1 MASMYRD
8 WPNPRETLPAA
19 SSRICEARRRT
30 KSILAMPF
38 FPMSR
43 KQFLKDLA
51 IGGFSIVAGL
61 TARFLWL
68 RWSGIITY
76 AERHWPYVS
85 DSANASLWWLLVSV
99 PLVLGL
105 QWISGRLWPRF
116 FRDRGL
122 PASLVFTT
130 TFFASLLGVTWGF
143 DIRPD
148 LGLSAIPLAWAF
160 GGVLCTIIYSSERL
174 DAPVQRAVLS
184 RPAQLLIDA
193 GVIGL
198 SFWLAYLF
206 RFDGQIQSLY
216 STQLLL
222 LLPYVIAVQIAANYL
237 WGVYSFIWRFV
248 GLTEAIV
255 IVKAIGSTAALTILL
270 RVAALGR
277 FEPAI
282 VPVGVVVM
290 LPILA
295 FFGMLGVRALR
306 RLQYHSS
313 QRRLVADDIDQPIR
327 SLLLVGAGQ
336 AGQLLVRE
344 LEQNPAVKVVGFLD
358 DDPRKIRRVIQGIR
372 VLGATSELV
381 TILRKEAIDEVV
393 LCMPTAPKSVFR
405 KVISRCEE
413 MGVKTSSVP
422 SLSDVVAG
430 NVSIGKLRPVRM
442 EDLLGRASID
452 FTVEDPRLEAC
463 YGGRRIL
470 VTGAAGSIGSELV
483 RQLIEFRPER
493 LIILDQDENGLF
505 EIGNEIMESSP
516 GGLVQV
522 IANIREPERLRR
534 VFARD
539 KPQVV
544 FHAAAYKHVPM
555 MELHPA
561 EAILNNVIGT
571 RNVASLAADFKCE
584 CFVLISTDKA
594 VNPSSAM
601 GASKRLAEM
610 VVQQLA
616 SAHSPT
622 RFCCVRFGNVLG
634 SRGSV
639 VPLFQRQIAQ
649 GEHITVTHPEARR
662 YFMSIPEAV
671 QLVIQAGSQ
680 GSEGEIF
687 VLDMGE
693 PVRIVDLAR
702 ELIERSGLVPGEDV
716 KIRFTGLRPGEKLT
730 EELLIDQETGIRNTL
745 YPKIFVAQA
754 LRAKWTKL
762 PRHIDELEEA
772 ARQGDLSRISRVL
785 AALDIGYA
793 KTDGS
798 LAPDDASP
806 EIVLKQ

>member
-1 MASMYRD
+1 MLKKQLRD
-8 WPNPRETLPAA
+8 FA
-19 SSRICEARRRT
+19 
-30 KSILAMPF
+30 
-38 FPMSR
+38 
-43 KQFLKDLA
+43 
-51 IGGFSIVAGL
+51 IVAVSLVAGF
-61 TARFLWL
+61 TTKFLWL
-68 RWSGIITY
+68 RWRGVITY
-76 AERHWPYVS
+76 EERHWPYVN
-85 DSANASLWWLLVSV
+85 DSVITVLWLMSIAA
-99 PLVLGL
+99 PLGL
-105 QWISGRLWPRF
+105 GLRWLINRLWARLAWERRF
-116 FRDRGL
+116 
-122 PASLVFTT
+122 PASLAFLPVF
-130 TFFASLLGVTWGF
+130 FPCFLALSWGLG
-143 DIRPD
+143 IRPE
-148 LGLSAIPLAWAF
+148 LGLSAVVLAGVF
-160 GGVLCTIIYSSERL
+160 GFVFEIVVSRSGDLEI
-174 DAPVQRAVLS
+174 PVQRAVLS
-184 RPAQLLIDA
+184 RPIQMLIDA
-193 GVIGL
+193 GTIGI
-198 SFWLAYLF
+198 SFWLAYLL
-206 RFDGQIQSLY
+206 RFDGRIPPAYL
-216 STQLLL
+216 TQLIFLI
-222 LLPYVIAVQIAANYL
+222 PYVVLVQIAASYL

-248 GLTEAIV
+248 GLTESIV
-255 IVKAIGSTAALTILL
+255 IAKATVSTTILTILL
-270 RVAALGR
+270 RVVVVGR
-277 FEPAI
+277 FQPAI
-282 VPVGVVVM
+282 VPVGVVVIF
-290 LPILA
+290 PVLA

-313 QRRLVADDIDQPIR
+313 QRRLVADDIDQPTR

-336 AGQLLVRE
+336 AGQLLIRE
-344 LEQNPAVKVVGFLD
+344 LDHNPSVKVVGFVD

-372 VLGATSELV
+372 VLGATRELV
-381 TILRKEAIDEVV
+381 TILRKQAIDEVV

-430 NVSIGKLRPVRM
+430 KVSIGKLRPVRM
-442 EDLLGRASID
+442 EDLLGRDSVD
-452 FTVEDPRLEAC
+452 FTVEDPRLEAL
-463 YGGRRIL
+463 YGGRRIM

-483 RQLIEFRPER
+483 RQLREFRPEK

-505 EIGNEIMESSP
+505 EIGNEIRESSP
-516 GGLVQV
+516 EGLIQV
-522 IANIREPERLRR
+522 IANIREPDRLRH
-534 VFARD
+534 VFARE

-561 EAILNNVIGT
+561 EAILNNVVGT
-571 RNVASLAADFKCE
+571 RNVALLAAEFKCE

-616 SAHSPT
+616 SAHSAT

-639 VPLFQRQIAQ
+639 VPLFQRQIEQ
-649 GEHITVTHPEARR
+649 GKDITVTHPEARR

-693 PVRIVDLAR
+693 PVAIVDLAR

-716 KIRFTGLRPGEKLT
+716 QIRFTGLRPGEKLT
-730 EELLIDQETGIRNTL
+730 EELLRDQETGIRNTL

-762 PRHIDELEEA
+762 PKYIDQLEEA
-772 ARQGDLSRISRVL
+772 ARQGDLSRLQSVL

-798 LAPDDASP
+798 SIPKDASP